1 MKRLLSA
8 LGVGARPAG
17 RARAT
22 PGGPTP
28 GGPPAGPTAGRAGK
42 GSASGKVARGAAINL
57 AGEMLSAITPLY
69 YVVIA
74 RLLGA
79 ETLGAWLVAMASV
92 TLAVRLSVGGFEKAM
107 LRYVPLGRAPG
118 APPEALATAMGTAFR
133 WAFMVALA
141 TLPVLVVY
149 TWVAGRADGRLLDW
163 IPWLTLA
170 IPIEVMAM
178 VALYAL
184 RGAERMWPFVLIR
197 QVLMPTLLIGGSMG
211 LIIGGVGPN
220 ALLIAYLASV
230 VVGLTFALYALRR
243 TFPAL
248 TPAVLVGTPRDRK
261 LLSFAWPQG
270 LTAMLNYMLARV
282 DILMI
287 AAFFPDEPAL
297 VAAYGT
303 AAEVSGV
310 VKKVRLAIDQSL
322 SPAMSTLVALGD
334 HVGIRVLYAEAAS
347 WTIVAYLAVAGL
359 LSAGSPLLL
368 SAFGPEFV
376 QWWPV
381 IPILCLGRLF
391 NAVAGPAQVALLM
404 HGHSRTELSNIL
416 VINIANAVFNLVL
429 IPLFAVMGAA
439 SATSLALASF
449 NLVRIRQVRKILGLY
464 VPFKVLARP
473 LGAGLMALTPVGLA
487 LAFVPDAQTAGG
499 IGVLSFVVAYP
510 VSLWLCGALPKK
522 PGTQRPSQE
531 TMTVSA

>member
-1 MKRLLSA
+1 MTTTAPATRRGPSA
-8 LGVGARPAG
+8 TG
-17 RARAT
+17 R
-22 PGGPTP
+22 
-28 GGPPAGPTAGRAGK
+28 
-42 GSASGKVARGAAINL
+42 VAKGAAINL

-74 RLLGA
+74 RLLGPEA
-79 ETLGAWLVAMASV
+79 LGAWLVAMASV

-107 LRYVPLGRAPG
+107 LRYVPLSRAPG
-118 APPEALATAMGTAFR
+118 APVGALAQAMGTAFR
-133 WAFMVALA
+133 WALAVALG
-141 TLPVLVVY
+141 TLPVLFIY
-149 TWVAGRADGRLLDW
+149 TWVAGRGDGQLQAWLPLLA
-163 IPWLTLA
+163 LA
-170 IPIEVMAM
+170 VPIEVMAM

-197 QVLMPTLLIGGSMG
+197 QVLMPTLLIGGSMA
-211 LIIGGVGPN
+211 LILLGVGPN
-220 ALLIAYLASV
+220 ALLYAYLSSV
-230 VVGLTFALYALRR
+230 VVGLTFAAFALRR
-243 TFPAL
+243 TFPEL
-248 TPAVLVGTPRDRK
+248 SPRVLAGAPRDGA

-303 AAEVSGV
+303 AAEISGV

-322 SPAMSTLVALGD
+322 APAMSSLVAQGD
-334 HVGIRVLYAEAAS
+334 TVGVRILYAEAAS
-347 WTIVAYLAVAGL
+347 WTVVAYLAVAGL
-359 LSAGSPLLL
+359 LSAGSPLIL

-381 IPILCLGRLF
+381 IPVLCLGRLF

-404 HGHSRTELSNIL
+404 HGHSKSELSNIL
-416 VINIANAVFNLVL
+416 VINVANAVFNLIL
-429 IPLFAVMGAA
+429 IPFFAVMGAA

-449 NLVRIRQVRKILGLY
+449 NLVRIRQVKKKLGLW
-464 VPFKVLARP
+464 VPAKVLLRP
-473 LGAGLMALTPVGLA
+473 IGAGLMALTPVGLA
-487 LAFVPDAQTAGG
+487 LAFVPDAQTAGS

-510 VSLWLCGALPKK
+510 VSLWVCRALPRK
-522 PGTQRPSQE
+522 PGTHRPSQE
-531 TMTVSA
+531 TMTIPA